1 MLVNIV
7 SSGENIDSG
16 LFPDRGNIP
25 EVGLE
30 TSNCPIISQE
40 SVSLTNKGQAD
51 HLPFSASS
59 NKNCPNIIMCWRH
72 WPWRAVWWP
81 LMTTERPSEKVQ
93 LSILMTLYWSIVS
106 EGGGGVMTTDDHWA
120 TLRESPT
127 EYINDPLLEYC
138 QWRGWRPPEQ
148 WRVSLTSAHLAT
160 RVRWLICI
168 DNINITQDNC
178 VQRYH

>member
-40 SVSLTNKGQAD
+40 SVSLTNKGQAN

-59 NKNCPNIIMCWRH
+59 NKNCPHIIMCWRH
-72 WPWRAVWWP
+72 WPWRTVWWP

-106 EGGGGVMTTDDHWA
+106 DGGGGPRSSDA
-120 TLRESPT
+120 CPSL
-127 EYINDPLLEYC
+127 PLT
-138 QWRGWRPPEQ
+138 WRH
-148 WRVSLTSAHLAT
+148 VSG
-160 RVRWLICI
+160 VRGLICI
-168 DNINITQDNC
+168 DNINITKDNC